1 MASRETQIPLTA
13 AQLVQLAINQVNTI
27 SWEKFLAVRNDPL
40 LLIDVREPA
49 EYANSHVP
57 HAINIPRGTI
67 EFEIAS
73 VPVLKYAREDNPL
86 EYPIYLY
93 CHSGGRSALTAQSLQ
108 LLGYSNLWSI
118 DGGYARW
125 IKLYPADT

>member
-1 MASRETQIPLTA
+1 MTIQESQSPLTP
-13 AQLVQLAINQVNTI
+13 AQLVQLALNQVNTL

-49 EYANSHVP
+49 EYANGHVP
-57 HAINIPRGTI
+57 QAVNIPRGTL
-67 EFEIAS
+67 EFEIAG
-73 VPVLKYAREDNPL
+73 VPVLKYARDENPL
-86 EYPIYLY
+86 DYPVYLY
-93 CHSGGRSALTAQSLQ
+93 CHSGGRSALAAQSLQ

-125 IKLYPADT
+125 AKLYPPAT